1 MEYIE
6 WTALGIKRIV
16 FIFVE
21 TRTKA
26 TKVLSRE
33 TNAIL
38 FYATKII
45 RQIHSGITDKESW
58 KTRQIMRNF
67 EVIGCYFVFF
77 YRSYIRSYMMV
88 TKKSEKNFLIFP
100 GEIIIFL

>member
-26 TKVLSRE
+26 TKVLFRE

-45 RQIHSGITDKESW
+45 RQIHSDITGKESW
-58 KTRQIMRNF
+58 KISQRQIMRNF
-67 EVIGCYFVFF
+67 EIIGCYSVFF
-77 YRSYIRSYMMV
+77 
-88 TKKSEKNFLIFP
+88 TDLI
-100 GEIIIFL
+100 